1 MSLTTQFYTMLAMFG
16 MGSWVGAALDT
27 YGRFLKRPLRA
38 RWVVFIN
45 DFLFWIM
52 QGLILFYLLLLVNEG
67 ELRVYIFL
75 AVLCGYAAY
84 QSLLKTIYLRILDRL
99 IQTSIS
105 IYSLVINIGQAIII
119 KPILLL
125 FQVTITILLGIL
137 KFLWSL
143 TKWAFQILYSF
154 VKIILAPVWLIL
166 RVIWNIIPSGIR
178 NYIIKNINKLAGI
191 NKKVKNIT
199 NTINIWWQRIKKR

>member
-119 KPILLL
+119 KPIVLL

>member
-45 DFLFWIM
+45 DFLFWIV

-119 KPILLL
+119 KPIVLL

-166 RVIWNIIPSGIR
+166 RVSWKIVPSGIR

-199 NTINIWWQRIKKR
+199 NTINLWWQRIKKR

>member
-45 DFLFWIM
+45 DLLFWIM

-84 QSLLKTIYLRILDRL
+84 QSLLKTIYLRILDQS
-99 IQTSIS
+99 IKTSIS
-105 IYSLVINIGQAIII
+105 IYRIVINIGQAIII
-119 KPILLL
+119 KPIVLL
-125 FQVTITILLGIL
+125 FQLTITILLGIL

-154 VKIILAPVWLIL
+154 VKIIVAPFWLIVKL
-166 RVIWNIIPSGIR
+166 LWKLIPMGIR
-178 NYIIKNINKLAGI
+178 QFIIKNISKLAGI
-191 NKKVKNIT
+191 NKKIKNIT
-199 NTINIWWQRIKKR
+199 INIKLWWQRIKKR

>member
-45 DFLFWIM
+45 DFLFWIV

-84 QSLLKTIYLRILDRL
+84 QSLLKKIYLRILDRL

-105 IYSLVINIGQAIII
+105 IYNLVINIGQAIII
-119 KPILLL
+119 KPIVLL
-125 FQVTITILLGIL
+125 FQFVITILLGVF
-137 KFLWSL
+137 KFLWSFI
-143 TKWAFQILYSF
+143 KWAFQLLYSF
-154 VKIILAPVWLIL
+154 VKIILAPVRLLL
-166 RVIWNIIPSGIR
+166 RIIWNITPSSIR
-178 NYIIKNINKLAGI
+178 NFIIKNINKLAGI
-191 NKKVKNIT
+191 NKKVQNIT
-199 NTINIWWQRIKKR
+199 NTIKLWWQRIKKR